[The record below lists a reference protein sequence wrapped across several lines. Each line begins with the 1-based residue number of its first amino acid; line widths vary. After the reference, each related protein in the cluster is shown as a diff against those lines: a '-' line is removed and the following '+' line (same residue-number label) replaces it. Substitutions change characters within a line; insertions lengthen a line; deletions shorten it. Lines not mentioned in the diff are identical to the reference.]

1 MADPLS
7 IAASIAGLIS
17 ITVEAGKFLSPYVSA
32 AKETPQVAAHVF
44 SEIQSTQVILQGLQ
58 SLTTNFAS
66 VKAQHAA
73 LIGVNQV
80 VTILTDGVLL
90 FSELQSELKSLPAKD
105 EADEKI
111 PIWARL
117 QWARKEGSLN
127 ALILRLQS
135 FKSSMTL
142 VLMILKSDSDRSAA
156 EHQEQLTN
164 NVKVLLE
171 TNHSLSHRLMS
182 LEDAFETRTIATQR
196 RSILS
201 FSGRPSSQLQEQE
214 PAAPNLTQSSFS
226 TSTDNSLSKSDFE
239 DDLESSRVYRRAQRD
254 TMDFSFRS
262 SIARSN
268 AWSILSSLSLGDIS
282 VISVIGLPVFPEDIT
297 NAHHYN
303 FGEVTSTK
311 WRTQELDYIKDVPIS
326 QEIPRFLQ
334 GNLLLV
340 KCDNLKVKML
350 QIPGMGM
357 FFDQVISPADP
368 FQLLWEVFSQA
379 SPLVILVQAL
389 NPQIDVP
396 LERWEN
402 SSPDPKDELSPK
414 YKKITTMWFLT
425 YCRTDLQV
433 PIDNLFTISDLT
445 DGDCYGFL
453 KVLPTISF
461 IADKLRADGIVEEWS
476 LQHPIEEI
484 NSDPMATHIAYDQQE
499 FVQKIEELVEIKT
512 RLTGDLAWGED
523 EDITGTF
530 GRVRQLADLHIALLI
545 RMERNLFLTQ
555 SERRWA
561 PVFEFY
567 LDNIET
573 ETIFIMNELSV
584 KAKIRSLIS
593 SRRGTAGDRT
603 KALLTRC
610 LIILPLVQDRVY
622 AYTRFLNKMLPKA
635 TEQLEDIV
643 TALSHARQASTKVEE
658 AIKFGEDRE
667 VVRDLNRRLLDWKD
681 LRPGE
686 FGELVIYNFVVVTVG
701 TNTHPYRAYL
711 FQNILLLCE
720 EVYDKPQR
728 ASRFNRPDL
737 TKPAVRQQQAKLILK
752 GPFFLK
758 NIRGVR
764 TDTHNGKD
772 FTGMEVSNLRY

>member
-32 AKETPQVAAHVF
+32 VKETPHVAAHVY

-73 LIGVNQV
+73 LIGVSQV

-90 FSELQSELKSLPAKD
+90 FSELQSDLKSLPAKD
-105 EADEKI
+105 DADEKI

-135 FKSSMTL
+135 FKNSMTL

-156 EHQEQLTN
+156 ECQEQLAI

-182 LEDAFETRTIATQR
+182 LEDAFETQTIATQR
-196 RSILS
+196 RSMLS
-201 FSGRPSSQLQEQE
+201 LSGRASSQLQGQE
-214 PAAPNLTQSSFS
+214 PVRSDIPQSPSS
-226 TSTDNSLSKSDFE
+226 INTDSGLSKFDFE

-268 AWSILSSLSLGDIS
+268 AWSVMSGLSLGDIS
-282 VISVIGLPVFPEDIT
+282 VISVIGLPVYPEDVT

-311 WRTQELDYIKDVPIS
+311 WRTRGMENIKDLPIS
-326 QEIPRFLQ
+326 QDIPKVLQ
-334 GNLLLV
+334 GNPLLV
-340 KCDNLKVKML
+340 ECDNLKLKL
-350 QIPGMGM
+350 IQIPGM
-357 FFDQVISPADP
+357 
-368 FQLLWEVFSQA
+368 
-379 SPLVILVQAL
+379 
-389 NPQIDVP
+389 
-396 LERWEN
+396 
-402 SSPDPKDELSPK
+402 
-414 YKKITTMWFLT
+414 
-425 YCRTDLQV
+425 
-433 PIDNLFTISDLT
+433 
-445 DGDCYGFL
+445 
-453 KVLPTISF
+453 VLPTISL
-461 IADKLRADGIVEEWS
+461 IAEKLRAGSIVEEWS
-476 LQHPIEEI
+476 LRHPIEKVI
-484 NSDPMATHIAYDQQE
+484 SDTMASHIAYDQQE

-545 RMERNLFLTQ
+545 RMERNLFLMQ
-555 SERRWA
+555 SEHRWA

-567 LDNIET
+567 LENIET
-573 ETIFIMNELSV
+573 ET
-584 KAKIRSLIS
+584 
-593 SRRGTAGDRT
+593 
-603 KALLTRC
+603 
-610 LIILPLVQDRVY
+610 
-622 AYTRFLNKMLPKA
+622 MLPKA

-643 TALSHARQASTKVEE
+643 AALSHVRQASIKVDE
-658 AIKFGEDRE
+658 ATKFGEDRE
-667 VVRDLNRRLLDWKD
+667 VVRDLHRRLLDWKD

-686 FGELVIYNFVVVTVG
+686 FGELVIYNLVVVTVG
-701 TNTHPYRAYL
+701 TNTYPYRAYL

-728 ASRFNRPDL
+728 VSRFNRLDL
-737 TKPAVRQQQAKLILK
+737 TKPAHETV
-752 GPFFLK
+752 
-758 NIRGVR
+758 GVL
-764 TDTHNGKD
+764 NGVHCR
-772 FTGMEVSNLRY
+772 VSDATLGFED